1 MVSTVTARRTAVAH
15 IGFNVITAVLGLALG
30 FAAYAISAESNAI
43 LALDA
48 ILLGA
53 IGHPDVKPGILEKG
67 ILLRARFELDQYINL
82 RPVRLYPGV
91 ETPIKDKGPA
101 EIDYVVVRE
110 NTGGV
115 YTGTGG
121 ISLKGTPN
129 EVAVQSMV
137 YNRHQVE
144 RCLRWAFEYARRHG
158 KKARGV
164 GDENTLALVGKGIC
178 FDTGGVN
185 VKSAKYM
192 HGMHEDMQGS
202 AVALGTF
209 LALTRLEVDF
219 PIDCWLALAE
229 NHLGPRAYKPND
241 VVTACNGTS
250 IEIVHT
256 DAEGRMR
263 LDRLKAQVAEDRDDG
278 CLPFLVVATA
288 GSVSTGVVDPVRD
301 LAGICREENLWL
313 HADGAYGAPAA
324 VLPEAPEDLRS
335 LRLADSVALDPHKWL
350 YCPLEAACVLTRDPD
365 ALKNA
370 FAFYPQYYL
379 LGEGKEEGTNF
390 YQLGMQNSRGFR
402 ALKVWLALRA
412 AGRKG
417 YEESIRDD
425 VRLAERLY
433 ENVTAH
439 REFEAG
445 SVHLSIA
452 TFRFVPNDL
461 KGDDSTRTEDYLNK
475 LNQALLAE
483 IQSGGRLYVSNAVID
498 GRYLLRACIVNFRTT
513 REDIDALLDE
523 YRLEHRQA
531 ERAAHSSRGT
541 PTSTAT
547 SVVRSK
553 VFVT

>member
-1 MVSTVTARRTAVAH
+1 MTASEPKQPRSALDMTGAEFREIGHALVDEIAAFYDSLPARSLTRDAGPDEIRRKLGTHELPETGTDVASLFSEVTPLLFDYSLHNGHPRFLGYITSSAAPIGALADLLAAAVNANVGKWDLAPIASEIESQAVRWLADLIDYEVDCSGLMVSGGNMANILGFIAGRTAKATWDLREVGNH
-15 IGFNVITAVLGLALG
+15 GDPRKMTAYV
-30 FAAYAISAESNAI
+30 SAETHTWIQKAADI
-43 LALDA
+43 CG
-48 ILLGA
+48 LGA
-53 IGHPDVKPGILEKG
+53 DSI
-67 ILLRARFELDQYINL
+67 RW
-82 RPVRLYPGV
+82 
-91 ETPIKDKGPA
+91 
-101 EIDYVVVRE
+101 ID
-110 NTGGV
+110 
-115 YTGTGG
+115 
-121 ISLKGTPN
+121 
-129 EVAVQSMV
+129 
-137 YNRHQVE
+137 
-144 RCLRWAFEYARRHG
+144 
-158 KKARGV
+158 
-164 GDENTLALVGKGIC
+164 
-178 FDTGGVN
+178 
-185 VKSAKYM
+185 
-192 HGMHEDMQGS
+192 
-202 AVALGTF
+202 
-209 LALTRLEVDF
+209 
-219 PIDCWLALAE
+219 
-229 NHLGPRAYKPND
+229 
-241 VVTACNGTS
+241 
-250 IEIVHT
+250 T

-523 YRLEHRQA
+523 IGTIGRRIDRQLR
-531 ERAAHSSRGT
+531 EGEGE
-541 PTSTAT
+541 
-547 SVVRSK
+547 
-553 VFVT
+553 